1 MQVRQRYDTA
11 LGPRFS
17 LPPRLSDRF
26 MNLLHTQAEKR
37 PRSASLRF
45 NALAR
50 HSEMASPSAP
60 LCVIN
65 EVANES
71 KSIMN

>member
-1 MQVRQRYDTA
+1 MTA
-11 LGPRFS
+11 LGPGFS

-26 MNLLHTQAEKR
+26 MNLLHTQAGKR
-37 PRSASLRF
+37 PRSASLKF

-50 HSEMASPSAP
+50 HSESPSAP
-60 LCVIN
+60 LYVIN

-71 KSIMN
+71 KSVMN

>member
-1 MQVRQRYDTA
+1 MTA
-11 LGPRFS
+11 LGPGFS
-17 LPPRLSDRF
+17 LPPSLSDRF

-45 NALAR
+45 NAPAR
-50 HSEMASPSAP
+50 HSDSPSAP
-60 LCVIN
+60 LYVIN

-71 KSIMN
+71 KSVKN